1 MNVLRNYLGKLQLF
15 YNKLISFNKLN
26 YERKKNETYTCMY
39 TIPITTMNGCLILMT
54 H

>member
-26 YERKKNETYTCMY
+26 YERKKMKHIHAC
-39 TIPITTMNGCLILMT
+39 ILYQLQQ
-54 H
+54 